1 MALSGAE
8 VPPAAP
14 LQNPQILHVRPP
26 DFPPATT
33 RTPAH
38 EFPVSMRRQEVFFPH
53 NVHSFRTT
61 TPSCCH
67 MLRNLSL
74 MTPAGLFPI
83 GLVGCGTVGT
93 GVVRIL
99 QNSKALLTA
108 QTGQELALRHVVV
121 RDPARTRDADLSGYA
136 VSASLDALVADQ
148 TVKAVVHVVGGI
160 ASPRQDILRLL
171 HAGKD
176 VITANKALLCAHG
189 DELFETARSL
199 GRTICFEAAVAGGIP
214 IISTVCTALTAN
226 RIVAIE
232 AILNGTSNFILTR
245 MLDRRQIYD
254 EALREAQQLGY
265 AEADP
270 TMDVDGS
277 DTAQKLAIL
286 ARLAFGTAIP
296 FDRIARQGIQNID
309 LQDLLAAADL
319 GYRIKLL
326 ALARL
331 TAERLEVSVQPTLVR
346 ADRSIAMTSGAHN
359 FIAIEGDAVGV
370 LKMAGAGAGRMPTA
384 SAVVA
389 DLIDCVTGRAA
400 CTFQALLR
408 LQQRTPLPLHPS
420 TDIARRQ
427 YLRFNV
433 ADRPHV
439 LADIADVLGRHGI
452 SISSVRQDETE
463 DSADGT
469 GVARLVILTHRATE
483 GRLQAADNE
492 IDCLDS
498 LRGPRIRMPIAD

>member
-1 MALSGAE
+1 MS
-8 VPPAAP
+8 PA
-14 LQNPQILHVRPP
+14 R
-26 DFPPATT
+26 
-33 RTPAH
+33 
-38 EFPVSMRRQEVFFPH
+38 
-53 NVHSFRTT
+53 
-61 TPSCCH
+61 
-67 MLRNLSL
+67 
-74 MTPAGLFPI
+74 LFPI

-99 QNSKALLTA
+99 QNSPDLLAA
-108 QTGQELALRHVVV
+108 QTGHLLTLRHVVV
-121 RDPARTRDADLSGYA
+121 RDLTRVRDVDLSGCA
-136 VSASLDALVADQ
+136 VANSLDALVADPA
-148 TVKAVVHVVGGI
+148 VRAVVHVVGGI
-160 ASPRQDILRLL
+160 EGPRQDMIRLL
-171 HAGKD
+171 QSGKD

-189 DELFETARSL
+189 DELFELARSL
-199 GRTICFEAAVAGGIP
+199 GRTIGFEAAVAGGIP

-226 RIVAIE
+226 RILAIE

-254 EALREAQQLGY
+254 DVLREAQQLGY

-270 TMDVDGS
+270 AMDVDGT
-277 DTAQKLAIL
+277 DAAQKLAIL
-286 ARLAFGTAIP
+286 ARLAFGTVIP

-331 TAERLEVSVQPTLVR
+331 TTERLEVSVQPTLVR

-359 FIAIEGDAVGV
+359 FIAIEGDALGV
-370 LKMAGAGAGRMPTA
+370 LKLAGAGAGRMPTA

-389 DLIDCVTGRAA
+389 DVVDCVTGRAA

-408 LQQRTPLPLHPS
+408 LQQRNPLPLHPS
-420 TDIARRQ
+420 ADIARRQ

-439 LADIADVLGRHGI
+439 LADIAHVLGRHGI

-463 DSADGT
+463 DSVDGT
-469 GVARLVILTHRATE
+469 GVARLVILTHRASE